1 MSFGVKGIEFEF
13 SEDQKLDQ
21 NFLDVFNTTFKDY
34 VPKNSFNVDGNYI
47 ELKRSISFITL
58 VNILSTIHSTTQ
70 YLVREIE
77 LENDLADDMCGVE
90 VEIEIT

>member
-34 VPKNSFNVDGNYI
+34 VPKNSFSVDGNYI

-77 LENDLADDMCGVE
+77 LENDLADDMCRVE